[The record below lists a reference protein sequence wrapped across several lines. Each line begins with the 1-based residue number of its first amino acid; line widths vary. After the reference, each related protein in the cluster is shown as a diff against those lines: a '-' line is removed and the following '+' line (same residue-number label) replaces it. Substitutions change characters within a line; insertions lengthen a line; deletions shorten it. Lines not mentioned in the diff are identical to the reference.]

1 MDLRRIRYFVAVAEE
16 RSFTRASARLSI
28 SQPPLS
34 QGVKALEDEMGV
46 QLLRRDRRGVAP
58 TDAGLVFLRQARSIL
73 NLVKNAVDETTQVAE
88 GKSGTIRIGAIASSL
103 FRVIPPI
110 MAKLRADLPDV
121 AVTIH
126 ESYSRALIAAVLR
139 DELDV
144 AILHG
149 PVEAAGV
156 RIERLAAEKMC
167 AVFTQSHRLAGTGPI
182 SVSELAGEDFVLF
195 DRNQAPAF
203 FDAIVALCMRAG
215 FSPRIRH
222 TAQDS
227 PTMVRMVG
235 LGLGVTIVSE
245 ALNVGQVGNTCFR
258 AFVESSADIEYCIV
272 WKPQS
277 ASQVL
282 ERALAT
288 MRKTAAPRRRRGR

>member
-1 MDLRRIRYFVAVAEE
+1 MRYFVAVAEE
-16 RSFTRASARLSI
+16 RSFTRASARLNI

-34 QGVKALEDEMGV
+34 QGIKALEEEMGV
-46 QLLRRDRRGVAP
+46 QLLFRDRRGVAP

-73 NLVKNAVDETTQVAE
+73 GLVKNAVDQTTQVAE
-88 GKSGTIRIGAIASSL
+88 GKSGTIRLGAIASSL
-103 FRVIPPI
+103 YRVVPPI
-110 MAKLRADLPDV
+110 IARLRAELPDV

-126 ESYSRALIAAVLR
+126 EYSSRAMLAALLR

-149 PVEAAGV
+149 PIEATGV
-156 RIERLAAEKMC
+156 HVERLAMEKMC
-167 AVFTQSHRLAGTGPI
+167 AVFAQSHRLAGAGPI

-195 DRNQAPAF
+195 DRDQAPAF

-215 FSPRIRH
+215 FSPRVRH
-222 TAQDS
+222 TARDS

-245 ALNVGQVGNTCFR
+245 ALDAGHVANTCFR
-258 AFVESSADIEYCIV
+258 AFVEASADIEYCIG
-272 WKPQS
+272 WNAQR
-277 ASQVL
+277 ASKVI
-282 ERALAT
+282 ERAIAT
-288 MRKTAAPRRRRGR
+288 IRKTASRRRRARR